1 MIEQSPQPL
10 VVPTAG
16 PARRRLMSLD
26 VFRGITVAAMI
37 LVNNPGSWS
46 HVYAP
51 LRHAE
56 WNGCTPTDLVFPF
69 FLFIVGVAITY
80 ALSFFRNQPE
90 AHAAAIRSIAKRSL
104 ILFGLGLFLALF
116 PSFNFATVRIPGVLQ
131 RVAVVFLVCGV
142 IYLKTNWRT
151 QAWLLVGLL
160 VLYYVLMSFVPVPGI
175 GFANLQPTTN
185 LAAWVDYKL
194 LAGHLWRTS
203 KVWDPEGILST
214 LPAVA
219 TGLSGLLTGHW
230 MRREVAPAEKVAWL
244 FVFANAAL
252 VAGLVWN
259 YVFPINKS
267 LWTSSFV
274 LYTSGLALH
283 GLALCYWLVDVK
295 GYHGWTKLFVAFG
308 VNAITAFFIAG
319 LLPRLLNMI
328 KVTGAD
334 GQETGLQGYLYQTL
348 YVPLLSPY
356 NASLAWALTYVL
368 LFLALVW
375 WMHRRNLIIKV

>member
-1 MIEQSPQPL
+1 MIEPSPQPL
-10 VVPTAG
+10 IVPAAG
-16 PARRRLMSLD
+16 AARPRLLSLD

-80 ALSFFRNQPE
+80 ALSSLRPRPE
-90 AHAAAIRSIAKRSL
+90 AHAKTIGRIAKRSL

-116 PSFNFATVRIPGVLQ
+116 PSFHFATVRIPGVLQ
-131 RVAVVFLVCGV
+131 RIAVVFLVCG
-142 IYLKTNWRT
+142 IIFLKTDWRT
-151 QAWLLVGLL
+151 QAWLMAGLL
-160 VLYYVLMSFVPVPGI
+160 VLYYVLMSFVPVPGV

-203 KVWDPEGILST
+203 KVWDPEGVLST

-219 TGLSGLLTGHW
+219 TGLSGVLTGHW
-230 MRREVAPAEKVAWL
+230 IRRGETPAEKVTWM

-252 VAGLVWN
+252 VAGLIWN
-259 YVFPINKS
+259 YAFPINKS
-267 LWTSSFV
+267 LWTSSYV
-274 LYTSGLALH
+274 LYTSGLALN

-295 GYHGWTKLFVAFG
+295 GYRGWTKPFVAFG
-308 VNAITAFFIAG
+308 VNAITAFFLAG
-319 LLPRLLNMI
+319 LLPRLLNMV
-328 KVTGAD
+328 KLTGAD
-334 GQETGLQGYLYQTL
+334 GKETGLQGYLYQTL
-348 YVPLLSPY
+348 YTPLLSPH

-375 WMHRRNLIIKV
+375 WMYRRNVIIKV